1 MQNTPQGWSDTLAR
15 RRKAMSYTE
24 IYFKSWC
31 PYSQR
36 ALALLER
43 KGVDYTSI
51 DVTNDKQRELEMRE
65 RAGRTSVPQIFI
77 NDQHVG
83 GFDDINA
90 LDKAGELDG
99 LLAAGREQIP
109 A

>member
-1 MQNTPQGWSDTLAR
+1 M
-15 RRKAMSYTE
+15 KHTE

-36 ALALLER
+36 ALRLLDE
-43 KGVDYTSI
+43 KGVNYTAI
-51 DVTNDKQRELEMRE
+51 DVTDDRIRDFEMRE

-77 NDQHVG
+77 GGQHVG
-83 GFDDINA
+83 GYDDIAA
-90 LDKAGELDG
+90 LDRSGELDR
-99 LLAAGREQIP
+99 LLAGESSIENA

>member
-1 MQNTPQGWSDTLAR
+1 MAKP
-15 RRKAMSYTE
+15 E

-36 ALALLER
+36 ALALLDA
-43 KGVDYTSI
+43 KGIDYTPI
-51 DVTNDKQRELEMRE
+51 DVTTDSIREAEMRE
-65 RAGRTSVPQIFI
+65 RARRTSVPQIFVG
-77 NDQHVG
+77 DLHLG

-90 LDKAGELDG
+90 LDQQGQLDA
-99 LLAAGREQIP
+99 LLAGKTA